1 MSIKNY
7 FLNLSLN
14 KKLIGMMLSL
24 SFILVSILLFLY
36 SQSEKALLVE
46 LENQTAEL
54 SKAIQVGV
62 EEVTSSGYTD
72 EMRLQRYLQKLNAK
86 GVKEISII
94 SNADEIIASTNP
106 AKVGEGVSL
115 KKKERIIKAE
125 LGEPVSKEGKVYN
138 VIVPVVAGNEH
149 YGYIHLKINAE
160 DFSEILRINIIKR
173 IVATSLVFGLG
184 ILIAVFLS
192 WIYTRPIYNV
202 VKAARL
208 VAAGDLTLNLPAD
221 RKDEIGEL
229 TQSFNFMVQK
239 LREKRALEEKLREV
253 EHLSG
258 IAQLARGIAH
268 EIRNPLNFISL
279 SIDHLKEKYKPLKSG
294 EKEKFESLIT
304 SIKHE
309 IQRLNKLV
317 GDFLDCGRPLRLSL
331 EDVDI
336 GSLIDEVISL
346 VWAKAEDDGIK
357 IHRQCRELPK
367 LYLDPGLIKTCILNV
382 ILNAFQAMPAG
393 GELTVSTKA
402 SDSIASII
410 IEDSGIG
417 ISKENL
423 PKLFDPFFSTKSTGL
438 GLGLVMTKRVVEEH
452 GGKVE
457 IQSIEAKGSIVTI
470 SLPIKST
477 QTLH

>member
-14 KKLIGMMLSL
+14 KKLIGMMLFL
-24 SFILVSILLFLY
+24 SFILVSVLLFLY
-36 SQSEKALLVE
+36 SQSEKALLTE

-62 EEVTSSGYTD
+62 EEVTSSGSTD
-72 EMRLQRYLQKLNAK
+72 EKRLQNYLRTLNAK

-94 SNADEIIASTNP
+94 SNSDEIIASTNP
-106 AKVGEGVSL
+106 MKVGEEVSL
-115 KKKERIIKAE
+115 KKKEHIIKAE

-138 VIVPVVAGNEH
+138 VILPVVAGNEH
-149 YGYIHLKINAE
+149 YGYIHLTINAE
-160 DFSEILRINIIKR
+160 DVSEILKSNIIKR
-173 IVATSLVFGLG
+173 IIATSLVFGLG
-184 ILIAVFLS
+184 IVIAVFLS
-192 WIYTRPIYNV
+192 WMYTRPIYNV
-202 VKAARL
+202 VNAARS
-208 VAAGDLTLNLPAD
+208 VAAGDLTSNLTTD

-239 LREKRALEEKLREV
+239 LREERALEERLREA

-279 SIDHLKEKYKPLKSG
+279 SIDHLREKYIPLKSG

-317 GDFLDCGRPLRLSL
+317 GDFLDYGRPLRLSL
-331 EDVDI
+331 QDVDM
-336 GSLIDEVISL
+336 GSLMEEVISL
-346 VWAKAEDDGIK
+346 VWAKAENDGIK

-367 LYLDPGLIKTCILNV
+367 LYLDTGLIKTCIFNV
-382 ILNAFQAMPAG
+382 ILNAFQAMPSG

-417 ISKENL
+417 VSKENL
-423 PKLFDPFFSTKSTGL
+423 PKLFDLFFSTKSTGL
-438 GLGLVMTKRVVEEH
+438 GLGLAMTKRIVEEH
-452 GGKVE
+452 GGKVDF
-457 IQSIEAKGSIVTI
+457 QSIEGKGSTVTI
-470 SLPIKST
+470 SLPMKK
-477 QTLH
+477 

>member
-1 MSIKNY
+1 
-7 FLNLSLN
+7 
-14 KKLIGMMLSL
+14 
-24 SFILVSILLFLY
+24 
-36 SQSEKALLVE
+36 
-46 LENQTAEL
+46 
-54 SKAIQVGV
+54 
-62 EEVTSSGYTD
+62 
-72 EMRLQRYLQKLNAK
+72 LQHYLQKLNAK

-94 SNADEIIASTNP
+94 SNTDEIIASTNP
-106 AKVGEGVSL
+106 MNVGEEVSP

-138 VIVPVVAGNEH
+138 VILPVVAGNEH

-160 DFSEILRINIIKR
+160 DFSEILKMNAIKR

-192 WIYTRPIYNV
+192 WMYTRPIHNV
-202 VKAARL
+202 VNAARR
-208 VAAGDLTLNLPAD
+208 VAAGDLTLLNVTAD

-239 LREKRALEEKLREV
+239 LREERALEEKLREA

-279 SIDHLKEKYKPLKSG
+279 SIDHLREKYAPLENV

-317 GDFLDCGRPLRLSL
+317 GDFLDCGKPLRLSL
-331 EDVDI
+331 QEVDMS
-336 GSLIDEVISL
+336 SLIDDVIAL
-346 VWAKAEDDGIK
+346 VWAKAEKDGIR
-357 IHRQCRELPK
+357 IHRQGGELPK
-367 LYLDPGLIKTCILNV
+367 LYLDPELIKTCILNV

-393 GELTVSTKA
+393 GDLTVSTKA
-402 SDSIASII
+402 SDSRVSII
-410 IEDSGIG
+410 IEDTGLG
-417 ISKENL
+417 VSKENL
-423 PKLFDPFFSTKSTGL
+423 PRLFDPFFSTKSTGL
-438 GLGLVMTKRVVEEH
+438 GLGLAMTKRVVEEH
-452 GGKVE
+452 GGKVDF
-457 IQSIEAKGSIVTI
+457 QSIEGKGSNVTI
-470 SLPIKST
+470 SLPMKKDEVRSDE
-477 QTLH
+477 